1 MWCSGSVW
9 RGAGTGPVWGT
20 AGVDRVGEEDD
31 TGFAAFAEGNDIAGY
46 GIAEGRDD
54 DNTPADGEERVLVLQ
69 GG

>member
-1 MWCSGSVW
+1 M
-9 RGAGTGPVWGT
+9 
-20 AGVDRVGEEDD
+20 GEEDD